1 MVEIMYWQLWMLTLL
16 LDTLSSSSNSGR
28 GNGSTDGF
36 SGFLECVQDFTL
48 ESVCDLTWSHFA
60 L

>member
-16 LDTLSSSSNSGR
+16 LDTLSSSR
-28 GNGSTDGF
+28 TLAEEVDQQMEF